1 MIGRHPD
8 ELGCL
13 SLIYAVTKKYAAAQ
27 NKFKVGDLERQL
39 WKKLR
44 EKKIEMIEQ
53 LTLDLY
59 AACIF
64 LACIRRVFFTYQKRR
79 SREESKLRSFR

>member
-1 MIGRHPD
+1 MRTSNKLERLNKEIRRRLNVVGRHPD

-13 SLIYAVTKKYAAAQ
+13 SLIYAVTKKYADQ
-27 NKFKVGDLERQL
+27 QHRFGIDDLDRQL

-44 EKKIEMIEQ
+44 EEKVKMMEQ

-59 AACIF
+59 AA
-64 LACIRRVFFTYQKRR
+64 
-79 SREESKLRSFR
+79 